1 MKQANFLYTSEL
13 ENMTSTCFK
22 ALEGSNYDVR
32 VCIAQLI
39 GSLMAMTQTPL
50 TPATGK
56 GRKTVSPCS
65 LEEVFASMSGGFLR
79 GGTGFLKGGG
89 GELLKSTAPREVR
102 VGVTQVSKV
111 LRIFFFFKIASF
123 LSMVATV
130 HNMTTNAIFVTKLPG
145 ICGLFYR
152 NGWSLG
158 TKKYKPDSQAC
169 A

>member
-1 MKQANFLYTSEL
+1 MYTSEL

-56 GRKTVSPCS
+56 GKKTVSPCS

-102 VGVTQVSKV
+102 VGVTQVSK
-111 LRIFFFFKIASF
+111 LGSQNLFCQNCFFFSIA
-123 LSMVATV
+123 ATV
-130 HNMTTNAIFVTKLPG
+130 HNMATNIP
-145 ICGLFYR
+145 Y
-152 NGWSLG
+152 
-158 TKKYKPDSQAC
+158 
-169 A
+169 

>member
-56 GRKTVSPCS
+56 GKKTVSPCS

-89 GELLKSTAPREVR
+89 GELLKSAAPREVR

-111 LRIFFFFKIASF
+111 LRIFFSKLLLFF
-123 LSMVATV
+123 
-130 HNMTTNAIFVTKLPG
+130 
-145 ICGLFYR
+145 
-152 NGWSLG
+152 NGCNS
-158 TKKYKPDSQAC
+158 S
-169 A
+169 